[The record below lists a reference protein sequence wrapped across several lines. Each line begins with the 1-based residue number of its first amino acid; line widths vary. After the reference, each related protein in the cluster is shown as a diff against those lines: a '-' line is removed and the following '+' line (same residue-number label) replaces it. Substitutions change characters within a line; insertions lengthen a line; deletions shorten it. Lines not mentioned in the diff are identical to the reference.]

1 MSFSK
6 PRLRSTGSDVRI
18 IVNHVLKRNRGFI
31 SFSSPRD
38 PTRARAQVYQPC
50 RDDPAALFCE
60 LEVIFTPD
68 SGSYYDTR
76 IYLYD
81 NPVNIDSKT
90 CRWLVRKLSEYQ
102 VMAKLST

>member
-6 PRLRSTGSDVRI
+6 PRLRSTGNNVRV
-18 IVNHVLKRNRGFI
+18 IVNHVLKRDRGFI
-31 SFSSPRD
+31 QFGTGRD
-38 PTRARAQVYQPC
+38 PKRVCARVYQP
-50 RDDPAALFCE
+50 RPADPDAVCCE
-60 LEVIFTPD
+60 LEVIFTPVT
-68 SGSYYDTR
+68 GGYQDTR

-102 VMAKLST
+102 VMVKLST